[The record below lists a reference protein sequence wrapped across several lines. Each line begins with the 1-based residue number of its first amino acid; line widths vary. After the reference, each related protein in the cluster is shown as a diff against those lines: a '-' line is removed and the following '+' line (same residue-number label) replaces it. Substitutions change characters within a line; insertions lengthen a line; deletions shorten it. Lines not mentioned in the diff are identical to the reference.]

1 MTKPPKRLIPPISEH
16 ERMLH
21 KMAETCTDPQL
32 RNVLADQIHV
42 AFLRRKYG
50 FCDHDE
56 HRVTVHDGEHL
67 VANDLCD
74 EHRDTVL
81 STVNTVLS

>member
-1 MTKPPKRLIPPISEH
+1 
-16 ERMLH
+16 MLH
-21 KMAETCTDPQL
+21 KMAEACTDPQL

-50 FCDHDE
+50 FCYHDE
-56 HRVTVHDGEHL
+56 HRVIASDGEHL
-67 VANDLCD
+67 VTDDLRD
-74 EHRDTVL
+74 EHRTLVL